1 MYYGWFYDFCQFYIY
16 GLGLCIRFGSMYL
29 GRLNVIGLV
38 WCIRGCF
45 FGLLLDVHDLFLRIW
60 ICPAS
65 GFSLAK
71 WILVWF
77 FIFGLALHLWF
88 GPMYTILFYVF
99 CLVLRIWFG
108 STFLVWF
115 YAFGFDLCIWF
126 GSMHLVWFC
135 IKFGLVWTDILT
147 GFSGDQWS
155 RDSRPNGAKEGGRG
169 RG

>member
-45 FGLLLDVHDLFLRIW
+45 FGLLLDVHDLVLRIW

-108 STFLVWF
+108 STHLVLI
-115 YAFGFDLCIWF
+115 YVFGLVLCIWF
-126 GSMHLVWFC
+126 GSVLSLVWF
-135 IKFGLVWTDILT
+135 GLI
-147 GFSGDQWS
+147 S
-155 RDSRPNGAKEGGRG
+155 
-169 RG
+169 